1 VRRKDVSLQGQEGE
15 RENTYLSGARLA
27 TSKQELLRK
36 FDEIVAFAEL
46 ENFIDRPVKHDSI

>member
-1 VRRKDVSLQGQEGE
+1 VSLQGQEGE
-15 RENTYLSGARLA
+15 RENTYLSGAILA